1 MGQFDDRLPDGVD
14 IDGVREHLGETPVRF
29 ALLFGS
35 HARGTADT
43 ESDVDIALSFPDEMS
58 DRERFRCRNRI
69 DAELQAHV
77 DGFADVSDIDSLPTH
92 VAYAALRDGR
102 VLVGDERTVEE
113 DRRRLR
119 AEYERTEPDRERE
132 RREFIDRLARGE
144 T

>member
-1 MGQFDDRLPDGVD
+1 MG
-14 IDGVREHLGETPVRF
+14 
-29 ALLFGS
+29 
-35 HARGTADT
+35 
-43 ESDVDIALSFPDEMS
+43 

-69 DAELQAHV
+69 DAELQTYV
-77 DGFADVSDIDSLPTH
+77 DGFADVSDIDSLPTY

-102 VLVGDERTVEE
+102 ILVGDERTVEE
-113 DRRRLR
+113 RRQRLR